1 MKDINWKK
9 LVTRPHTLLTPDF
22 FLRGLGEELPKILAV
37 NLDAKC
43 EMIKGIGAVYENL
56 ESRLNLNKVFEER
69 VRQDKNFIVGHE
81 VEGRRRFTELV
92 KISEKIGKADLRVGN
107 DELNEYFQEYKKVF
121 YRYTP
126 FLFTVFSA
134 EALLTK
140 ELKDKIA
147 EGFSSKNDEEKE
159 NIFRILTTVEEE
171 SDFYNEQKDLLG
183 IAIARQ
189 RGLSVDSQL
198 KNHAERFGYMG
209 LTNSFLSNPYTK
221 DHFAGLIEEIKRPG
235 EELQELET
243 KREKEIENYKEFARS
258 IPSHILRT
266 AETLQKY
273 MIFRNDRITAL
284 KIGQHNIK
292 PLLKEIGNL
301 ANIILD
307 DLSWYKI
314 QEIEELIEGSKK
326 PVDVD
331 KRREYI
337 EVVLVDGVIT
347 YNENLP
353 RKAKEEKVRQLTGY
367 IASKGFVTGK
377 VRLVFSSNEIGKVK
391 NGDILVTSMTT
402 PDFVPAMR
410 IAGAIVT
417 DEGGILS
424 HAAIV
429 SREFGVPCI
438 IGTGNATTL
447 LKDGDMVEVDANNG
461 VVRIIERA

>member
-1 MKDINWKK
+1 MRDINWKK

-22 FLRGLGEELPKILAV
+22 FLRGLGEELPEILAV

-43 EMIKGIGAVYENL
+43 EMINGIGAVYENL
-56 ESRLNLNKVFEER
+56 DSRMNLNRVFEER
-69 VRQDKNFIVGHE
+69 VKQDKNFIVGHE
-81 VEGRRRFTELV
+81 AEGRRRFTELV

-107 DELNEYFQEYKKVF
+107 DELNGYFQEYKKVF
-121 YRYTP
+121 YRYAP

-140 ELKDKIA
+140 ELKDQIA
-147 EGFSSKNDEEKE
+147 EEFSSKNDEEKE
-159 NIFRILTTVEEE
+159 NIFRILTAVEEE

-183 IAIARQ
+183 IAVARQ
-189 RGLSVDSQL
+189 RGLSVGSQL

-209 LTNSFLSNPYTK
+209 LTNSFLSNPYTT
-221 DHFAGLIEEIKRPG
+221 DHFAALIEEIKKPE
-235 EELQELET
+235 EELRELET
-243 KREKEIENYKEFARS
+243 KREKEIKRYKEFVKS

-266 AETLQKY
+266 AELLQRY

-301 ANIILD
+301 ANVILE
-307 DLSWYKI
+307 DLYWYKI
-314 QEIEELIEGSKK
+314 QEIERLIKSSKK
-326 PVDVD
+326 AVDVD
-331 KRREYI
+331 KRKKYI
-337 EVVLVDGVIT
+337 EVILIDGVIA
-347 YNENLP
+347 YNETLP
-353 RKAKEEKVRQLTGY
+353 RSVKEEKVKRLTGY
-367 IASKGFVTGK
+367 AASKGLVTGK
-377 VRLVFSSNEIGKVK
+377 VRLVFSSKEIDKVER
-391 NGDILVTSMTT
+391 GDILVTNMTT

-447 LKDGDMVEVDANNG
+447 LKDGDTVEVDANNG
-461 VVRIIERA
+461 VVKIIERA